1 MRSIRTQNAWCT
13 RAQWT
18 MSVVIASLFLL
29 FFVVGYRPANQR
41 LLLLRQEIAN
51 RSKRLETNQSQAVKL
66 PILAA
71 EVAKLE
77 AKLRTNNKKLPKTAE
92 LGEFIGDLTRA
103 SQQCSLRKL
112 VHQPGT
118 VRRLELYGE
127 IPITMNFE
135 GDFNNVFNFL
145 RQMEEM
151 PRLTRVKSLTVKCK
165 DPKLGHVDVNMAMN
179 IYFSEL

>member
-1 MRSIRTQNAWCT
+1 MSIF
-13 RAQWT
+13 
-18 MSVVIASLFLL
+18 IASLFLL

-41 LLLLRQEIAN
+41 LLLLRQEIAA
-51 RSKRLETNQSQAVKL
+51 RSRRLETNQSQASKL
-66 PILAA
+66 PGLAS
-71 EVAKLE
+71 EVIKLE
-77 AKLRTNNKKLPKTAE
+77 AKLQRNNKKLPKTPE
-92 LGEFIGDLTRA
+92 FGEFIRELTQA

-112 VHQPGT
+112 VHQPGI

-127 IPITMNFE
+127 VPITMNFE

-151 PRLTRVKSLTVKCK
+151 QRLTRVKSLTVKCK
-165 DPKLGHVDVNMAMN
+165 DPKLGNVDVNMAMN

>member
-1 MRSIRTQNAWCT
+1 MSIF
-13 RAQWT
+13 
-18 MSVVIASLFLL
+18 IASLFLL

-41 LLLLRQEIAN
+41 LLLLRQEIAA
-51 RSKRLETNQSQAVKL
+51 RSKRLETNQSQAMKL
-66 PILAA
+66 PILAN
-71 EVAKLE
+71 EVLKLE
-77 AKLRTNNKKLPKTAE
+77 AKLQRNNKKLPKTAE
-92 LGEFIGDLTRA
+92 LGEFIRDLTQA
-103 SQQCSLRKL
+103 SQQCNLRKL

-118 VRRLELYGE
+118 VRRVELYGE

-151 PRLTRVKSLTVKCK
+151 QRLTRVKTLTVKSK